1 MKATAWCFA
10 PLIVALVAGAAIAGS
25 PGVPVPV
32 ESGTHFADAD
42 DRAAVMLGKKIYL
55 RDCASCHGRN
65 LQGQPLWQVVD
76 QYAGRRAPA
85 HDATGHTWLHPDEDI
100 FHITKYGRFA
110 SSPPKAVSYM
120 PAFKSVL
127 GDREI
132 LAVIAFIKARW
143 PIGLRIS
150 QAMLN
155 PNFAGMPRDASNA
168 DWRLPP
174 SCNAVL
180 RLSQPAAAPK

>member
-1 MKATAWCFA
+1 MRTKDWCFA
-10 PLIVALVAGAAIAGS
+10 LLAVGIITGAAVARS
-25 PGVPVPV
+25 HAVPAPL
-32 ESGTHFADAD
+32 ESVAHFADAD
-42 DRAAVMLGKKIYL
+42 DRAAVMLGRKIYL
-55 RDCASCHGRN
+55 RECGGCHGRN
-65 LQGQPLWQVVD
+65 LQGQPLWQVID

-100 FHITKYGRFA
+100 FHITKYGWFGSA
-110 SSPPKAVSYM
+110 PPKAVFYM

-127 GDREI
+127 EDREI

-155 PNFAGMPRDASNA
+155 PSFAGMPKQTNV

-174 SCNAVL
+174 SCNAIL
-180 RLSQPAAAPK
+180 RLSQPAVAPK